1 MLFVCECMRVS
12 VYVCCASECVCVCVR
27 VCVIVLCTCIYK
39 GGGSVWMGVWGGC
52 GCVKREKMCV
62 TSA

>member
-12 VYVCCASECVCVCVR
+12 VYVCCGCVYVCVR
-27 VCVIVLCTCIYK
+27 VCVIVCMYVYIH
-39 GGGSVWMGVWGGC
+39 GGGVCGWLFVREC
-52 GCVKREKMCV
+52 GCVKHEKMCV